1 MEKEYVGLAEVPS
14 KTRRPGKKLK
24 DFVKPVPREQES
36 DFRLEELF
44 ISITD
49 KKSHIEFGNEIFTRI
64 SKYENHELSGQLHS
78 IIRHPDMPRAA
89 FKIFWDYLKSD
100 KMAVAYVKNLAK
112 DGTYYWVL
120 AVVISHGSTYQSI
133 RLKPG
138 SELFEKVK
146 VIYNKTLEFEKK
158 EEKVS
163 GKAAALA
170 RSEDY
175 MLELLNEAGFKDY
188 DEFLLEAL
196 KSEIYNRIDKLN
208 SKGVNLKRYVCKA
221 APPELI
227 DIARHLKSLCIQQ
240 RVLNRIQKALY
251 EHSDYILDL
260 AHSILLLS
268 LNAQIGS
275 TKLDKSDISLSVV
288 AEKMGEQSLVGE
300 KQLLEMKES
309 INELH
314 KIGTNLNM
322 HILLTTIQ
330 TEQTLVCYQESEQFP
345 EQSNDFMYSYS
356 EMIEQVLDAYKPRL
370 QNIINDI
377 ARLPEVIKKIVTGI
391 EELEKFL
398 MVLRFIHITG
408 KVEIARMSDNSN
420 SFSTTFA
427 ELIEE
432 VENAEMHV
440 KELSKVSSENKDIV
454 NVYSDL
460 SDKLTY
466 LNSVLFK

>member
-1 MEKEYVGLAEVPS
+1 
-14 KTRRPGKKLK
+14 
-24 DFVKPVPREQES
+24 
-36 DFRLEELF
+36 
-44 ISITD
+44 
-49 KKSHIEFGNEIFTRI
+49 
-64 SKYENHELSGQLHS
+64 
-78 IIRHPDMPRAA
+78 
-89 FKIFWDYLKSD
+89 
-100 KMAVAYVKNLAK
+100 
-112 DGTYYWVL
+112 
-120 AVVISHGSTYQSI
+120 
-133 RLKPG
+133 
-138 SELFEKVK
+138 
-146 VIYNKTLEFEKK
+146 
-158 EEKVS
+158 
-163 GKAAALA
+163 
-170 RSEDY
+170 
-175 MLELLNEAGFKDY
+175 
-188 DEFLLEAL
+188 
-196 KSEIYNRIDKLN
+196 
-208 SKGVNLKRYVCKA
+208 
-221 APPELI
+221 
-227 DIARHLKSLCIQQ
+227 
-240 RVLNRIQKALY
+240 
-251 EHSDYILDL
+251 
-260 AHSILLLS
+260 
-268 LNAQIGS
+268 
-275 TKLDKSDISLSVV
+275 
-288 AEKMGEQSLVGE
+288 
-300 KQLLEMKES
+300 
-309 INELH
+309 
-314 KIGTNLNM
+314 M